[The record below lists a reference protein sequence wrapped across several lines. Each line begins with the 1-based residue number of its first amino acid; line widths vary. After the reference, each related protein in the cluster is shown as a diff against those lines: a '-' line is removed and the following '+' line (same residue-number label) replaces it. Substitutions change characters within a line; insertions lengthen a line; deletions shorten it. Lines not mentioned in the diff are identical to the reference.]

1 MRSIKE
7 TALAFDRACRVAA
20 VRYALVGG
28 FAVMA
33 WGQPRATTDVDAL
46 TRLDGVGLNDFVG
59 ALAAEGL
66 RVAREDLED
75 AVDEGGHVTVFDA
88 QSSYHV
94 DLKPART
101 DAEKDQVET
110 ATEVAFE
117 TGRLRVASAE
127 HTVAYKLLYGSE
139 RDLQDA
145 RSILAK
151 LGRDLDRAKL
161 ARIAARLDVA
171 TQLVALM
178 NEFQEL

>member
-20 VRYALVGG
+20 VRYALIGG

-59 ALAAEGL
+59 ALAAEDL

-101 DAEKDQVET
+101 EAEKDQVET

-139 RDLQDA
+139 RDLQDV

-171 TQLVALM
+171 AQLATLM
-178 NEFQEL
+178 KEVQEP